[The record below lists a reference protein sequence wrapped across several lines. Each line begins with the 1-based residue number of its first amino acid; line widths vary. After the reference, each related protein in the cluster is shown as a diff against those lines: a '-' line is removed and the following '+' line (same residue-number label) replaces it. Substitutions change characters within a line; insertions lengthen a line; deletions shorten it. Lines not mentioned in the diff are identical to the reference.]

1 MNVKWYRDTTLIEEQ
16 DYTVDSAEYFCDTQV
31 QAYNKIVITINNMT
45 RANRFL
51 KIFNID
57 DGIVR
62 TFYNDELE
70 NIDLI
75 EEITQNNQALN
86 INEAELRILPKVNT
100 GVLFQRTLPFSIY
113 RNGELV
119 GKFFVDTS
127 TANSN
132 KSLYKLKISD
142 YISMLDGQTYLGGKY
157 SNVTVANLVADILGD
172 IPYDLDASLSSKT
185 ITGYLGIMSKREAL
199 REVAFSIN
207 AVIDTS
213 RSEKIIIKPMPSAV
227 SAEVGE
233 DKILSFESTQQNIIT
248 EYEVNTTIL
257 TNTTEAAD
265 DIFSGTISGTQMI
278 VFDSPRYSLSITG
291 GSITASN
298 INYAI
303 ITGNGAVTLKGKAY
317 VEVVNSQSKT
327 NPYAVSS
334 DLQKVETYET
344 TLICNEIDVLN
355 LLSFVEFKI
364 KSTFMMEDIQVGDLI
379 ELNEKECRVMSL
391 EYSLEQTNI
400 YATAELEAYYE

>member
-16 DYTVDSAEYFCDTQV
+16 NYTVDSSNYFCDTQV

-45 RANRFL
+45 KANRFL

-70 NIDLI
+70 NADLI

-86 INEAELRILPKVNT
+86 INEANITILPKVTT
-100 GVLFQRTLPFSIY
+100 GVLFQRTLPFSLY

-127 TANSN
+127 TANAD

-157 SNVTVANLVADILGD
+157 SSVTVADLVADILGD
-172 IPYDLDASLSSKT
+172 IPYSLDASLGSKT

-199 REVAFSIN
+199 REVAFCIN
-207 AVIDTS
+207 AVVDTS
-213 RSEKIIIKPMPSAV
+213 REEKITIKPMPSTV
-227 SAEVGE
+227 SAIVGE
-233 DKILSFESTQQNIIT
+233 DKIISIQSTQQNIIT
-248 EYEVNTTIL
+248 KYEVNTTLL

-265 DIFSGTISGTQMI
+265 DLFSGTISGTQMI
-278 VFDSPRYSLSITG
+278 LFDSPHYNLTISG
-291 GSITASN
+291 GTITASN

-303 ITGNGAVTLKGKAY
+303 ITGSGSVTLKGKAY
-317 VEVVNSQSKT
+317 VEVVDSQSKS

-334 DLQKVETYET
+334 DLEKVETYEK
-344 TLICNEIDVLN
+344 TLTCNEINILDA
-355 LLSFVEFKI
+355 LSFVEFKI
-364 KSTFMMEDIQVGDLI
+364 KSTFEMGDVKVGDLI
-379 ELNEKECRVMSL
+379 TLNDKDCRVMSL
-391 EYSLEQTNI
+391 DYTLAQTNI
-400 YATAELEAYYE
+400 YAQAELEAYYE